1 MFQESAVFSFLS
13 SFFPRHPSKRTAEL
27 GSAELDRSQDPTSEH
42 SVRSHPLMS
51 DHLPRHGVIVQ
62 SFSFN
67 ILAMVMWQYTTIR
80 DA

>member
-1 MFQESAVFSFLS
+1 
-13 SFFPRHPSKRTAEL
+13 
-27 GSAELDRSQDPTSEH
+27 
-42 SVRSHPLMS
+42 MS